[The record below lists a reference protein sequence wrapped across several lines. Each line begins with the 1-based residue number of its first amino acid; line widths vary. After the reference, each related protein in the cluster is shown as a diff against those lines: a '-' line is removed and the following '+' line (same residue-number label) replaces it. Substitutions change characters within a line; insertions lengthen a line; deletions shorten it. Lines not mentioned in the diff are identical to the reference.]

1 MSIVESLTGC
11 LPPTHLQSCFYT
23 TSTLY
28 HILLPLSTHFLPNS
42 FLILFSNCNIL
53 PPERSHTM
61 MPLHHVPVLSLEK
74 SKVLLPCSVFVFAL
88 SCTIIPTLEIQR
100 PPSAMLFTASLVF
113 APLVL
118 FLVFAPLCC
127 VPRNYIWTKA
137 RFNIFT
143 SHFQHF
149 LKMIKK
155 AGGFQFSK
163 GNCVLQ
169 ELD

>member
-42 FLILFSNCNIL
+42 FLILFSHCNIL

-74 SKVLLPCSVFVFAL
+74 SKVLLPCSVFVFSL

-100 PPSAMLFTASLVF
+100 PSGPRPRRRLNKYRDDPKLERHGTECKIWRGMEQNAKLFRGITLPEMEPPHLSETEG
-113 APLVL
+113 
-118 FLVFAPLCC
+118 
-127 VPRNYIWTKA
+127 RT
-137 RFNIFT
+137 
-143 SHFQHF
+143 
-149 LKMIKK
+149 
-155 AGGFQFSK
+155 
-163 GNCVLQ
+163 NC
-169 ELD
+169 